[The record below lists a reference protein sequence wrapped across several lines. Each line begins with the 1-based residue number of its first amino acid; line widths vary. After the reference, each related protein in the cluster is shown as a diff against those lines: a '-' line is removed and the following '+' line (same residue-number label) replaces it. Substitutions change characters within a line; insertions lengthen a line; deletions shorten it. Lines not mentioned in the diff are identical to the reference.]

1 MQNSTRISLLLSIS
15 ISIFSFLILFLIAE
29 ITIVNNFI
37 YCAILF
43 VFSFILLKLSIHN
56 YIKNKIKPIFKTIY
70 EGEQLKNQSEY
81 SLDQIKNDAIEINT
95 KKDLDISNLQKQ
107 INFRKEFLGNIS
119 HELKTP
125 LFSIQGYVETL
136 IDGGLKDENINM
148 AYLKKAAKNIERLSQ
163 IVGDIDLI
171 SKIESSALKLN
182 KTKFSIE
189 SLITESIEDLE
200 LMADK
205 NDIKIK
211 LEATIKHSN
220 VAADK
225 ERIKEVLINL
235 ISNSLKYGIEKGETT
250 ISLFDLEDKILI
262 RIADNGLG
270 IKKEQLPRIFERF
283 YRIDDNRSRAQG
295 GSGLGL
301 AIVKHLIEAHKQKI
315 TVKSEFG
322 AGSIFEFTLK
332 KV

>member
-15 ISIFSFLILFLIAE
+15 ISTFSFLILYLIAE
-29 ITIVNNFI
+29 ISTLNNLI
-37 YCAILF
+37 YCILLF
-43 VFSFILLKLSIHN
+43 FFSFILIQLSIRN

-70 EGEQLKNQSEY
+70 EGEQVKDETDFT
-81 SLDQIKNDAIEINT
+81 LDEIKKDALDINT

-107 INFRKEFLGNIS
+107 IDFRKEFLGNIS

-136 IDGGLKDENINM
+136 IDGGLGDENINM
-148 AYLKKAAKNIERLSQ
+148 AYLKKAAKNIERLSR
-163 IVGDIDLI
+163 IVADIDLI

-182 KTKFSIE
+182 KTKFSIQ
-189 SLITESIEDLE
+189 SLIEESMEDLE
-200 LMADK
+200 LLADK
-205 NDIKIK
+205 TDIKLK
-211 LEATIKHSN
+211 LLTSINSSN
-220 VAADK
+220 VLADK

-235 ISNSLKYGIEKGETT
+235 ISNSLKYGKEKGETT
-250 ISLFDLEDKILI
+250 ISLFDLEDKFLI
-262 RIADNGLG
+262 RITDNGLG
-270 IKKEQLPRIFERF
+270 IKKKHLPRIFERF

-315 TVKSEFG
+315 IVKSEFG
-322 AGSIFEFTLK
+322 VGSIFEFTLK

>member
-15 ISIFSFLILFLIAE
+15 ISTFSFLILYLIAE
-29 ITIVNNFI
+29 ISTLNNLI
-37 YCAILF
+37 YCILLF
-43 VFSFILLKLSIHN
+43 FFSFILIQLSIRN

-70 EGEQLKNQSEY
+70 EGEQLKDETDFT
-81 SLDQIKNDAIEINT
+81 LDEIKKDALDINT

-107 INFRKEFLGNIS
+107 IDFRKEFLGNIS

-136 IDGGLKDENINM
+136 IDGGLEDENINM
-148 AYLKKAAKNIERLSQ
+148 AYLKKAAKNIERLSR
-163 IVGDIDLI
+163 IVADIDLI
-171 SKIESSALKLN
+171 SKIEGSALKLN
-182 KTKFSIE
+182 ETKFSMQLLIE
-189 SLITESIEDLE
+189 ESMGDLE
-200 LMADK
+200 LLADK
-205 NDIKIK
+205 TEIK
-211 LEATIKHSN
+211 LKLLASNRNSN
-220 VAADK
+220 VLADK

-235 ISNSLKYGIEKGETT
+235 ISNSLKYGKEKGKTT
-250 ISLFDLEDKILI
+250 ISLFDLEDKFLI
-262 RIADNGLG
+262 RIADDGLG
-270 IKKEQLPRIFERF
+270 IKKKHLPRIFERF

-315 TVKSEFG
+315 IVKSEFG
-322 AGSIFEFTLK
+322 VGSIFEFTLK

>member
-15 ISIFSFLILFLIAE
+15 ISTFSFLILYLIAE
-29 ITIVNNFI
+29 ISTLNNLI
-37 YCAILF
+37 YCIILF
-43 VFSFILLKLSIHN
+43 FFSFILIQLSIRN

-70 EGEQLKNQSEY
+70 EGEQVKDETDFT
-81 SLDQIKNDAIEINT
+81 LDEIKKDALDINT

-107 INFRKEFLGNIS
+107 IDFRKEFLGNIS

-136 IDGGLKDENINM
+136 IDGGLEDENINM
-148 AYLKKAAKNIERLSQ
+148 AYLKKAAKNIERLSR
-163 IVGDIDLI
+163 IVADIDLI

-182 KTKFSIE
+182 KTKFSIQLLIEE
-189 SLITESIEDLE
+189 SMEDLE
-200 LMADK
+200 LLADK
-205 NDIKIK
+205 TDIKLK
-211 LEATIKHSN
+211 LLTSINSSN
-220 VAADK
+220 VLADK

-235 ISNSLKYGIEKGETT
+235 ISNSLKYGKEKGETT
-250 ISLFDLEDKILI
+250 ISLFDLEDKFLI

-270 IKKEQLPRIFERF
+270 IKKKHLPRIFERF

-315 TVKSEFG
+315 IVKSEFG
-322 AGSIFEFTLK
+322 VGLLNNF
-332 KV
+332 

>member
-1 MQNSTRISLLLSIS
+1 L
-15 ISIFSFLILFLIAE
+15 E
-29 ITIVNNFI
+29 
-37 YCAILF
+37 
-43 VFSFILLKLSIHN
+43 
-56 YIKNKIKPIFKTIY
+56 
-70 EGEQLKNQSEY
+70 
-81 SLDQIKNDAIEINT
+81 DD
-95 KKDLDISNLQKQ
+95 
-107 INFRKEFLGNIS
+107 
-119 HELKTP
+119 
-125 LFSIQGYVETL
+125 
-136 IDGGLKDENINM
+136 NINM